1 MRNKGPQEGGRE
13 GGPAP
18 GGPQTNLRGRAEK
31 SLKKRGSPEKRP
43 LSPGEELRA
52 IHELQ
57 VHQIELEMQN
67 EELKEARRIAE
78 EAQEKY
84 RALFDFAPVG
94 YLSLGK
100 AGMILELNLTGSLL
114 IGRPRAHI
122 VERRL
127 QSFLTRESIPVFNAF
142 STKVLAS
149 VDKQTCEVGI
159 LSNGNEVRFVRIEG
173 IASHGG
179 YGAARIQAAMI
190 DITEQKKAGEAL
202 RESEARFR
210 ALAEAMPQIVWSAD
224 ALGAFDYYNPQA
236 LAYGGIGPDRVRG
249 WSWESLIHPDDLLA
263 TLAAWQQA
271 LRTGK
276 SNVMEQRL
284 RRADGEYRWHLSR
297 GVPIRDEQGAVV
309 RWIGTSTDI
318 HDLKLASESFLRS
331 SEWLGIAQRAA
342 HAGFWYWD
350 IPTGKLTWSAE
361 LYRLFGL
368 SPTVTASFDAWLGII
383 HEEDREPAMA
393 KITRSIEAKKALE
406 NEFRIVRPDGE
417 VRWIGAWGDTRDD
430 EAGKPLRMSGIC
442 IDISERK
449 LAEERITHLASFPEL
464 NPNPVIELRFSG
476 EVVYANPAVM
486 KILGN
491 LGLGNDPAAFLPEGF
506 QGMLPRVLEGDV
518 EEEVMVGDRVFLETI
533 TLNPMTGTTRIY
545 ARDITDRKR
554 TEEAMQETSEYLEN
568 LINYAN
574 APIIVWE
581 PGFRI
586 TRFNEAFERLTG
598 RTAEEVVGED
608 LSILFPPGTA
618 AGSMDYIRRAMA
630 GERWEV
636 VEIPILHRDGSVRTV
651 LWNSATLYEP
661 DGVTVSSTIAQG
673 QDITDRKVMELEVAR
688 KAAELAEVNVELSA
702 EIGHR
707 KKAEEEARRA
717 LSILNAALESTADA
731 MLVVDRSGRTTS
743 YNQNFTTMWNI
754 PDPVLHTLDTR
765 AAGDFVS
772 AQLRDPDAFLARLQ
786 EISDRPSRESY
797 DMLELLDGRIIER
810 FSKPQKVGNAI
821 VGRVYSFRDVTDRKR
836 TELEIIRSLEEKEV
850 LLREIHHRVKNNLQL
865 TTSLLDMTRMRTTD
879 PGTGSILTDVMMKIQ
894 TMAQI
899 HTRLYES
906 RQFDRI
912 NMDGQIRDQIRA
924 LSSIYSKEDLEIT
937 VEINSSALSLPLDQA
952 IPCALA
958 LNEIFSNAYKHAFRG
973 RRSGTVKYSA
983 GVEGGRIRF
992 TISDDGIGLPRGFDL
1007 GKASTLG
1014 LKLVRTLVE
1023 KQLKG
1028 RLSMKRLKRGTEVIM
1043 EIPVKSEEEHVKS
1056 TRG

>member
-1 MRNKGPQEGGRE
+1 
-13 GGPAP
+13 
-18 GGPQTNLRGRAEK
+18 
-31 SLKKRGSPEKRP
+31 
-43 LSPGEELRA
+43 
-52 IHELQ
+52 
-57 VHQIELEMQN
+57 
-67 EELKEARRIAE
+67 
-78 EAQEKY
+78 
-84 RALFDFAPVG
+84 
-94 YLSLGK
+94 
-100 AGMILELNLTGSLL
+100 
-114 IGRPRAHI
+114 
-122 VERRL
+122 
-127 QSFLTRESIPVFNAF
+127 
-142 STKVLAS
+142 
-149 VDKQTCEVGI
+149 
-159 LSNGNEVRFVRIEG
+159 
-173 IASHGG
+173 
-179 YGAARIQAAMI
+179 
-190 DITEQKKAGEAL
+190 
-202 RESEARFR
+202 
-210 ALAEAMPQIVWSAD
+210 
-224 ALGAFDYYNPQA
+224 
-236 LAYGGIGPDRVRG
+236 
-249 WSWESLIHPDDLLA
+249 
-263 TLAAWQQA
+263 
-271 LRTGK
+271 
-276 SNVMEQRL
+276 
-284 RRADGEYRWHLSR
+284 
-297 GVPIRDEQGAVV
+297 
-309 RWIGTSTDI
+309 
-318 HDLKLASESFLRS
+318 
-331 SEWLGIAQRAA
+331 
-342 HAGFWYWD
+342 
-350 IPTGKLTWSAE
+350 
-361 LYRLFGL
+361 
-368 SPTVTASFDAWLGII
+368 
-383 HEEDREPAMA
+383 
-393 KITRSIEAKKALE
+393 
-406 NEFRIVRPDGE
+406 
-417 VRWIGAWGDTRDD
+417 
-430 EAGKPLRMSGIC
+430 
-442 IDISERK
+442 
-449 LAEERITHLASFPEL
+449 
-464 NPNPVIELRFSG
+464 
-476 EVVYANPAVM
+476 
-486 KILGN
+486 
-491 LGLGNDPAAFLPEGF
+491 
-506 QGMLPRVLEGDV
+506 MLPRVLEGDV
-518 EEEVMVGDRVFLETI
+518 DEEVMVGDRVFLETI